1 MKFSPFIS
9 YFKSAFKSKVYV
21 LSKRKNLEIWGEY
34 KYINEI
40 LEMNLVLG
48 SDSSLFVKGGG
59 LQIITSVEL
68 DLWKFIL

>member
-1 MKFSPFIS
+1 MRFSPFIS
-9 YFKSAFKSKVYV
+9 YFKSAFKGKAYV
-21 LSKRKNLEIWGEY
+21 LSERKNLEIWGEY

-59 LQIITSVEL
+59 L
-68 DLWKFIL
+68 

>member
-1 MKFSPFIS
+1 MC
-9 YFKSAFKSKVYV
+9 Y
-21 LSKRKNLEIWGEY
+21 LERKNLEIWGEY

-59 LQIITSVEL
+59 L
-68 DLWKFIL
+68 